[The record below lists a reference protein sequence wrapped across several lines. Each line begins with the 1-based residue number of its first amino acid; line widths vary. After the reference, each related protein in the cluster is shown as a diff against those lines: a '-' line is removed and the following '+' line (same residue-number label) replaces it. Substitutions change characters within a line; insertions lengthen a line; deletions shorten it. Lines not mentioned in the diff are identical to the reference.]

1 MTGTGDWRLI
11 RPPPIMRRWNQ
22 RVKRLKSVWS
32 RRTIVRSVLSVSS
45 LALARC
51 ATGHDQATPELDI
64 PAAFRA
70 SAATAM
76 AAWPSDTWWTGFAS
90 PELNALIEQA
100 RTQNFDIQAAIAR
113 VRQADAQVRIAG
125 AALLPTL
132 NGTASA
138 EWEHLGV
145 NAGGSS
151 FRGAAGSNAS
161 ADFRSYGIGLSAAYQ
176 VDFWGH
182 NLAHRESLVASAEFS
197 RFDQR
202 TVALTV
208 ITNVAN
214 TWFTALALADRLA
227 VARRN
232 VADSEQ
238 TLAVIRGRLQAGTAS
253 ALDVANQATL
263 VAGEQANIPSFQSQL
278 EQALISLG
286 ILVGEPPERITV
298 RPGTLTALKLP
309 VVSPGLP
316 SALLERRPDVASAE
330 AQLIASGF
338 DVTTARTAFY
348 PAVNL
353 TGSAGYQAPA
363 LNALISPGGFIAS
376 LAAGLAAPIFDAG
389 TLRGALEQAKGRQ
402 AELLADYRK
411 AVVQAFTDVDNALTA
426 WRYGS
431 EQEKLQVVAVDTA
444 RQAAM
449 IARQQM
455 LAGTADVT
463 AVLTAEAAL
472 FTAEDTLVQVR
483 LARVQALLNLYK
495 ALGGGWKRSD
505 AEKFPGLSPGMI
517 EGGVAL
523 PIGGNR

>member
-1 MTGTGDWRLI
+1 
-11 RPPPIMRRWNQ
+11 MRSER
-22 RVKRLKSVWS
+22 S
-32 RRTIVRSVLSVSS
+32 RRALVRVALG
-45 LALARC
+45 LAILAPAGC
-51 ATGHDQATPELDI
+51 ATGRDQVAAGLDI
-64 PAAFRA
+64 PAAYR
-70 SAATAM
+70 ATAESAK
-76 AAWPSDTWWTGFAS
+76 AAWPAEDWWTGFGS

-100 RTQNFDIQAAIAR
+100 RNRNFDIQAAIAR

-138 EWEHLGV
+138 DWQHLGV
-145 NAGGSS
+145 NTSNTT
-151 FRGAAGSNAS
+151 FRGGGGNAS
-161 ADFRSYGIGLSAAYQ
+161 ADFRTYTVGLSAAYQ
-176 VDFWGH
+176 LDFWGH
-182 NLAHRESLVASAEFS
+182 NLAHKQSAIASAEFS

-208 ITNVAN
+208 VTNVAN

-227 VARRN
+227 VAKRN
-232 VADSEQ
+232 VADGEQ

-263 VAGEQANIPSFQSQL
+263 VSGEQANIPNFQNQL
-278 EQALISLG
+278 EQALIGLG
-286 ILVGEPPERITV
+286 ILVGEPPERIVV
-298 RPGTLTALKLP
+298 RPGTLTALHLP
-309 VVSPGLP
+309 EVSPGLP

-338 DVTTARTAFY
+338 DVTTARTAFC
-348 PAVNL
+348 PAINL
-353 TGSAGYQAPA
+353 TGSGGFQAPA

-376 LAAGLAAPIFDAG
+376 LAAGLTAPIFDGGA
-389 TLRGALEQAKGRQ
+389 LRGALEQAKGRQ

-431 EQEKLQVVAVDTA
+431 EQERLQRIAVDTA
-444 RQAAM
+444 REAAT

-472 FTAEDTLVQVR
+472 FTAEDTLAQVR
-483 LARVQALLNLYK
+483 LTRVQALLNLYK
-495 ALGGGWKRSD
+495 GLGGGWKKSN
-505 AEKFPGLSPGMI
+505 AEKFPGLSPGML
-517 EGGVAL
+517 EGGIAL
-523 PIGGNR
+523 PVGGHR

>member
-1 MTGTGDWRLI
+1 M
-11 RPPPIMRRWNQ
+11 
-22 RVKRLKSVWS
+22 KFEWS
-32 RRTIVRSVLSVSS
+32 RRARVRAALGLAT
-45 LALARC
+45 LALAGCGSGRDR
-51 ATGHDQATPELDI
+51 AAADLDI
-64 PAAFRA
+64 PAAYRA
-70 SAATAM
+70 TQESAA
-76 AAWPSDTWWTGFAS
+76 AAWPAEDWWTGFDS
-90 PELNALIEQA
+90 PELNTLIEQA
-100 RTQNFDIQAAIAR
+100 RTRNFDIQAAIAR

-138 EWEHLGV
+138 GWEHLGIGAASTTSGGS
-145 NAGGSS
+145 AGG
-151 FRGAAGSNAS
+151 NAS
-161 ADFRSYGIGLSAAYQ
+161 ADFRTYSVGLSAAYQ
-176 VDFWGH
+176 LDFWGH
-182 NLAHRESLVASAEFS
+182 NLSHKQSLIASAEFS

-208 ITNVAN
+208 VTNVAN
-214 TWFTALALADRLA
+214 EWFTALALADRLA
-227 VARRN
+227 VAKRN
-232 VADSEQ
+232 VADGEH

-263 VAGEQANIPSFQSQL
+263 VSGEQANIPNFQNQL

-286 ILVGEPPERITV
+286 ILLGEPPERIV
-298 RPGTLTALKLP
+298 VQPSTLTALKLP
-309 VVSPGLP
+309 MVSPGLP
-316 SALLERRPDVASAE
+316 SGLLERRPDVASAE

-348 PAVNL
+348 PTVDL
-353 TGSAGYQAPA
+353 TGSAGFQAAA
-363 LNALISPGGFIAS
+363 LSALVGPGGFIAS
-376 LAAGLAAPIFDAG
+376 LAAGVTAPIFDGG
-389 TLRGALEQAKGRQ
+389 TLRGALEQARGRQ

-431 EQEKLQVVAVDTA
+431 EQEKLQVIAVDTA

-455 LAGTADVT
+455 LVGTADIT

-472 FTAEDTLVQVR
+472 FTAEDTLAQVR

-495 ALGGGWKRSD
+495 ALGGGWKKSG
-505 AEKFPGLSPGMI
+505 AEKFPGLSPGVI

-523 PIGGNR
+523 PIENNR